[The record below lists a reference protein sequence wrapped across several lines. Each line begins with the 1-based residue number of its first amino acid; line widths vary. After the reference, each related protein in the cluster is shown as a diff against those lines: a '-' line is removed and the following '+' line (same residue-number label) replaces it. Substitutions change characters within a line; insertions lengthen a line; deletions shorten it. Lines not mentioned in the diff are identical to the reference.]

1 MWIDTCTAK
10 GLGRGTRW
18 PQLILQEVAQSGVVT
33 GSGCIGSTRSEGE
46 SADRILRDQV
56 VLQLAA
62 NIEANTHGVTALG
75 PANRILE
82 LIQIFTAS
90 LREVLIQTKCRRG
103 GANAD

>member
-1 MWIDTCTAK
+1 MWIDTCAAE

-18 PQLILQEVAQSGVVT
+18 PQLILQEVAQSSVE
-33 GSGCIGSTRSEGE
+33 GSTRSEGE

-56 VLQLAA
+56 VLQLTA

-75 PANRILE
+75 PANCVLE
-82 LIQIFTAS
+82 LIEVFTAP